1 MYRFYFVSFVSSSI
15 EVQYGHLVASMAIS
29 VLQ

>member
-1 MYRFYFVSFVSSSI
+1 MYRFYFFSLISSKT
-15 EVQYGHLVASMAIS
+15 EVQCGHLVASMAIS